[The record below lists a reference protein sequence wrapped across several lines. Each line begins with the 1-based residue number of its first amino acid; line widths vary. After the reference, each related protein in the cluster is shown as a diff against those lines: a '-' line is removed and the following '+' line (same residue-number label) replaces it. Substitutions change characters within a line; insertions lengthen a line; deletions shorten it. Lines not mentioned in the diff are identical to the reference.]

1 LIDDDVL
8 AKEGVTDL
16 SAYRYG
22 DSAEDLQ
29 VDLFL

>member
-1 LIDDDVL
+1 MWPPPDRSRW
-8 AKEGVTDL
+8 GM

-22 DSAEDLQ
+22 DSDAGLQ